1 MHDLHIH
8 LGGAVPSS
16 VLWET
21 LCDNGLRTEFTD
33 FTAFHES
40 LTARADVVKS
50 LDDFLGRYF
59 QVTEE
64 IQSSPSAA
72 SVSAYQVVAK
82 AYRRAQVTAL
92 ELRFNP
98 HKRVRHGLHTM
109 DAIILAVMQG
119 LEKASLHY
127 GVATG
132 IILSLGRDLPLE
144 ANWQIIDAAIK
155 WRSRGALNGANGV
168 VGIDMA
174 GPESRSLELSKPWL
188 SEVAVMMEK
197 AREAGL
203 KITYHVGESEGT
215 GADGMLR
222 VIDAIHPDRIGH
234 GIELR
239 RAEGRAR
246 EGLIARLQD
255 EGICLELCPT
265 VNRVTRVVPDFQWL
279 GDFVRLLAGHDV
291 PFCINTDN
299 PYLVHTN
306 LRKEHEIVGAELGDD
321 AGPLLKL
328 AMQHAV
334 QHRFLTA

>member
-16 VLWET
+16 VLWEI
-21 LCDNGLRTEFTD
+21 LCDNGLRTEFD
-33 FTAFHES
+33 NFISFHES
-40 LTARADVVKS
+40 LTARPDEVKS

-82 AYRRAQVTAL
+82 AYRRARVEAI

-119 LEKASLHY
+119 LERASLHY

-144 ANWQIIDAAIK
+144 ANWQIVEAAIK

-174 GPESRSLELSKPWL
+174 GPESRGLELSKPWM
-188 SEVAVMMEK
+188 SEVAAMMGK
-197 AREAGL
+197 ARDAGL
-203 KITYHVGESEGT
+203 RITYHVGESEGT
-215 GADGMLR
+215 GPEGMLK
-222 VIDAIHPDRIGH
+222 VIDAVHPDRIGH

-239 RAEGRAR
+239 RAMGRRR
-246 EGLIARLQD
+246 ESLTSRLRD

-265 VNRVTRVVPDFQWL
+265 VNRVTRVVPDFSWL
-279 GDFVRLLAGHDV
+279 GFFVRDLAKNGI
-291 PFCINTDN
+291 PYCINTDN

-306 LRKEHEIVGAELGDD
+306 LRKEHEIVGLELGGD
-321 AGPLLKL
+321 AEALLGL
-328 AMQHAV
+328 AREHARR
-334 QHRFLTA
+334 HRFLSA